1 MDKQL
6 IFMVEDDESIR
17 ELVKYALESENFD
30 VSAFENAETMLAALK
45 EKKPKLILLDI
56 MLPGMD
62 GIEALKIIR
71 EEYKTVNIKVIMLT
85 AKNSEINKVSGLNLG
100 ADDYITKPFSVL
112 ELVARIKA
120 NLRKYAVELSE
131 DILSYKQLKIHTA
144 SREVFIGETKINLTM
159 KEFDLLKTLL
169 YNLGNIVEREKL
181 LEKVWGYEYFGQTR
195 TLDIHIKTLREKL
208 GEYGKF
214 ILTYRGVGYSFKE
227 DIL

>member
-6 IFMVEDDESIR
+6 IFIVEDDESIR
-17 ELVKYALESENFD
+17 ELVKYTLSGEGFD
-30 VSAFENAETMLAALK
+30 VSVFENAESMLAALK
-45 EKKPKLILLDI
+45 TKIPKLILLDI
-56 MLPGMD
+56 MLPDMD

-131 DILSYKQLKIHTA
+131 DMLSYKKLKIHTA
-144 SREVFIGETKINLTM
+144 SREVFVGESKINLTM
-159 KEFDLLKTLL
+159 KEFELLKILVK
-169 YNLGNIVEREKL
+169 NLGNVIERDFL
-181 LEKVWGYEYFGQTR
+181 LEKIWGYNYFGQTR

-208 GEYGKF
+208 GEYGDF
-214 ILTYRGVGYSFKE
+214 IITYRGVGYAFKE
-227 DIL
+227 EIL